1 MSRGKTWNKRWYKA
15 DMFNMKYCQ
24 ARHTTNGTKIVVLHS
39 PNAKREG
46 DWMQRERGIGTRFW
60 LYAKKEKHHMTVQNR
75 WKKKQKRQGKEIRIV
90 SAEKKH
96 NKLLCWT

>member
-1 MSRGKTWNKRWYKA
+1 MSRGKTWNNRWYKA

-39 PNAKREG
+39 PNAKRG
-46 DWMQRERGIGTRFW
+46 VLALGFDYMQKKKNITWQFKIDEKE
-60 LYAKKEKHHMTVQNR
+60 AKKAR
-75 WKKKQKRQGKEIRIV
+75 KEIRIV